1 MVDFVYCVFEP
12 VWGTGFSRL
21 RAPGE
26 VYSRSLQVFPRIV
39 SKANPAKIR
48 SDLMRG
54 SGSHRQPKRSR
65 DSMKSGNITVWGTGR
80 MTGCLRAWINQPD
93 REVGP
98 LIANRLA
105 NALSVL
111 QDWPLEGVQTAGTLP
126 GSACMRPSKPGTCDG
141 LLPSRPY
148 LIIAQMCRDTACRPA
163 FLRRGPTVRFQRP

>member
-26 VYSRSLQVFPRIV
+26 VYSRSPQVFPRIV

-48 SDLMRG
+48 SGLMRG

-65 DSMKSGNITVWGTGR
+65 DSMKSGNVPVWGTGR
-80 MTGCLRAWINQPD
+80 IAGCLRGWTSQPD

-98 LIANRLA
+98 SIANRLA
-105 NALSVL
+105 SALSVHL
-111 QDWPLEGVQTAGTLP
+111 QDWPLEGVQTVGTIP
-126 GSACMRPSKPGTCDG
+126 AYAHQ
-141 LLPSRPY
+141 SRELATVPRRRFLT
-148 LIIAQMCRDTACRPA
+148 LIIAQMRRDAACRPA
-163 FLRRGPTVRFQRP
+163 FLRRGPKVRFRRP